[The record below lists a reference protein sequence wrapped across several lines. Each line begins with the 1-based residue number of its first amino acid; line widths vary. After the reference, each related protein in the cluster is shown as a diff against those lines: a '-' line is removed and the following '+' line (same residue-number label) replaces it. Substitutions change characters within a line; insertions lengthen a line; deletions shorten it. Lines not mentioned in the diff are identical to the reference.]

1 MSYEVFQRKVNALVA
16 KANQGITNPNEC
28 TKVRFHHDE
37 ETGKHYAN
45 CSNGTTIIGNSVSP
59 RMAVKWGSG
68 HMAYA

>member
-1 MSYEVFQRKVNALVA
+1 MAFEVFQDRVTALVR
-16 KANQGITNPNEC
+16 KANIGVPQEKHI
-28 TKVRFHHDE
+28 KVRFHHDE